1 MTPETNIL
9 GVVSD
14 LWVEK
19 FPENHT
25 LAYPKGLVK
34 RISTPL
40 VNEKSRSLP
49 RQYNSRIRILWYADD
64 SRTFDAKMES
74 VITAMLPLTSE
85 TKIKNVTFE
94 TRDDGYDPVTDK
106 HVMSLDFFIKH
117 NA

>member
-14 LWVEK
+14 LWIEK

-34 RISTPL
+34 RISTPI

-49 RQYNSRIRILWYADD
+49 RQYNSRLRVLWYADD
-64 SRTFDAKMES
+64 TRTFDTKMES
-74 VITAMLPLTSE
+74 IIDSVLPLTSG

-94 TRDDGYDPVTDK
+94 TRTDGYDPSTDK
-106 HVMSLDFFIKH
+106 HVMSLDFIIKH